1 MTSAATAPG
10 GGWLRAMPAVF
21 VLIWSTGFIVARY
34 GMPYAPPLK
43 FLAVRFALSLVCFG
57 VWVALARV
65 EWPRQRAQWGHL
77 AVTGILM
84 QAGYLGGVW
93 AAVHAG
99 MGAGLVALLVG
110 IQPVLTAVWMS
121 FNGGRISGRQWA
133 GLVLGFAGLLLVVSR
148 KFGQGVEVNALTMTL
163 VVMALLCITAGT
175 LYQKRFVAPC
185 DVRSASAVQMVAAL
199 LVTLPFAA
207 LESQGIEW
215 NAYSGGAMAWSV
227 LALSLGGSSLLYMLI
242 QRGTATAVTSLLYL
256 VPPCTAVMAWLL
268 FSEPITLVTV
278 LGIALTA
285 VGVSLVVRSAR

>member
-133 GLVLGFAGLLLVVSR
+133 GLVLGFAGLVLVVSR
-148 KFGQGVEVNALTMTL
+148 KFGQGAEVNALTMTL

-175 LYQKRFVAPC
+175 LYQKRFVVPC
-185 DVRSASAVQMVAAL
+185 DVRSASAVQMAAAL

-268 FSEPITLVTV
+268 FDEPITLVTV

-285 VGVSLVVRSAR
+285 VGVSLVVRSGR